1 MNIQDRKLL
10 AEVYG
15 LNHQEC
21 NKVFSLM
28 RKMGL
33 AIDVAAKRVIKD
45 RK

>member
-10 AEVYG
+10 ADVYG

-21 NKVFSLM
+21 NKVFNLM

-33 AIDVAAKRVIKD
+33 AIDLAAKRVISQ

>member
-10 AEVYG
+10 ADVYG
-15 LNHQEC
+15 LSHQEC
-21 NKVFSLM
+21 NKVFNLM

-33 AIDVAAKRVIKD
+33 GIDAAAKRVIKD